1 MLGGLFSTCGYSLAE
16 VHELIIAMA
25 SLVAEHRLQSVQA
38 SVVAAPRLQSTGLI
52 LVVHRLSCSVACGI
66 VLDRGWNLCLLHWQA
81 ESSH

>member
-38 SVVAAPRLQSTGLI
+38 SVVASPRLQSTGSVV
-52 LVVHRLSCSVACGI
+52 LVYELSCPA
-66 VLDRGWNLCLLHWQA
+66 A
-81 ESSH
+81 